1 MPRKSCESHS
11 EGFMWNATH
20 FSSGRQQL
28 LHSMMCTFQPSY
40 RGRYYF
46 TCMLTQANPFPE
58 CFYYLIQLVQVYP
71 DNAANAAH
79 LALLLHLKLNKKLRQ
94 SWRMGRQPWVD
105 PFVTS
110 QRAAF
115 LLVCALYLQELNQ
128 QSRNVKSDIELRQLG
143 SSVGSVVPS
152 ECRKNADLKEAGK
165 WPTPTRGREHLTLC
179 DITGCLCP
187 VWSKF
192 FFSL

>member
-79 LALLLHLKLNKKLRQ
+79 LALCL
-94 SWRMGRQPWVD
+94 QP
-105 PFVTS
+105 P
-110 QRAAF
+110 AA
-115 LLVCALYLQELNQ
+115 LEAQ
-128 QSRNVKSDIELRQLG
+128 QKTKAVLADGETAVSR
-143 SSVGSVVPS
+143 SV
-152 ECRKNADLKEAGK
+152 
-165 WPTPTRGREHLTLC
+165 C
-179 DITGCLCP
+179 DITKGCFPACVCSVFP
-187 VWSKF
+187 GTESTIKKCQVRYRAATTGK
-192 FFSL
+192 